1 MFTLQRSL
9 ALHLYCVFSLQPKV
23 PKKDKPNETL
33 TFRAVLLTKCQKE
46 FESDTIVEGDLDRRR
61 KELDKASDVSLDMNL
76 LIKSFFYIFKSILC
90 LNGSFAL
97 QYGHLIFVSR
107 HR

>member
-9 ALHLYCVFSLQPKV
+9 ELHLYCVFSLQPKV

-61 KELDKASDVSLDMNL
+61 KELDKASDVSLEMNP
-76 LIKSFFYIFKSILC
+76 LIKTFLFCLFFYNPF
-90 LNGSFAL
+90 
-97 QYGHLIFVSR
+97 FV
-107 HR
+107 